1 MISLPIQF
9 SLKVQ
14 PKQITRCVLYL
25 TRYQGVQE
33 AAREEVIW
41 SWLLVRYWQVD
52 RVTGEERP
60 GMGHKLP
67 YCQAV
72 SLQEAYCSSLFV
84 CAQAVIQEV
93 QRLSCVAP
101 QTIPHRLRSKL
112 YFNIIKII
120 MIMTRFIYVKPSTK
134 TIRIHHQNVICTRV
148 FMVWVVSREDLLILK
163 QYLFIA
169 SLRPNWKIS
178 KGWQKMW
185 LWRVTTSQGTPLPWQ
200 TLPAS
205 CRSWWP
211 KTNVIIHLI
220 PKMKLIKQLSFR
232 WYCHAR

>member
-1 MISLPIQF
+1 MPFRLQFYRTYVLFNGCLKNGLEVNHSDILTLATRPFFLQIFISNSLRAGVNVVYFQAGAETTSTTLLWWAFYLSISLTFGPRGELVGEKQDKKSTFLMGLQMQIIDHTFNFKIIMRLF
-9 SLKVQ
+9 SIYLHAHWSLCLFNLKVQ

-52 RVTGEERP
+52 RETGEERP

-72 SLQEAYCSSLFV
+72 SLQEAFCSSLFV

-101 QTIPHRLRSKL
+101 QTIPHRLR
-112 YFNIIKII
+112 
-120 MIMTRFIYVKPSTK
+120 
-134 TIRIHHQNVICTRV
+134 
-148 FMVWVVSREDLLILK
+148 
-163 QYLFIA
+163 
-169 SLRPNWKIS
+169 
-178 KGWQKMW
+178 
-185 LWRVTTSQGTPLPWQ
+185 
-200 TLPAS
+200 
-205 CRSWWP
+205 
-211 KTNVIIHLI
+211 
-220 PKMKLIKQLSFR
+220 
-232 WYCHAR
+232 